1 MKKIVLVF
9 SAALMLCGFSAKAN
23 NNVLEGQLV
32 RQTLLSKDVKALMV
46 TDEDG
51 KSLPLRIVY
60 QKDLTNTFEV
70 YDPTQ
75 ENLVIVKDVDVELVD
90 GALTATVMLNVNG
103 KSKVSKVYTKDGIK
117 APWYPSVN

>member
-90 GALTATVMLNVNG
+90 GALTATVMLNVNA
-103 KSKVSKVYTKDGIK
+103 KE
-117 APWYPSVN
+117 P